1 MSILQIALNSNQIP
15 KSLLLE
21 HIHQARQ
28 QLPLILQHMHQARQ
42 QFPPIL
48 QSQILCS
55 QFPPIMQY
63 QQSPQIMQLLIWQD
77 IADRTT
83 VVTSTQLCASSQI

>member
-21 HIHQARQ
+21 
-28 QLPLILQHMHQARQ
+28 HMHQARQ

-63 QQSPQIMQLLIWQD
+63 QQSPQIMQQLIWQD
-77 IADRTT
+77 IADRTV